1 MKNLSKTQYKVLQLM
16 NEGWQLGTDT
26 FNKNRTWLQKNGI
39 GYGGETFEVKQNT
52 LNSLKRLN
60 LIDFD
65 KKQYPVNIFKLNKLG
80 KKTFFVNEVINN
92 GGRILDEVAIPGGRM
107 VYYLKDSECIFS
119 DVSTKSFL
127 N

>member
-1 MKNLSKTQYKVLQLM
+1 MKKLSKTQYKVLQLM

-39 GYGGETFEVKQNT
+39 GHGGETFEVKQNT
-52 LNSLKRLN
+52 LNSLKKLN

-65 KKQYPVNIFKLNKLG
+65 KEQYPVNIFKLNKLG
-80 KKTFFVNEVINN
+80 EKTFFVNEVINN
-92 GGRILDEVAIPGGRM
+92 GGRILDEVTIPGGRM